1 LVRGGTGADL
11 STAGNYI
18 IVKTGSSLTASP
30 IDLAS
35 GNLTGVLPA
44 SKGGTGIAGAGGIAN
59 RVLLTTDGSTW
70 QAGLVNLTSMVTGI
84 LPVSSGG
91 TGASDAN
98 TARTN
103 LNAAMAGTC
112 PSGYAVQNAT
122 TGGLQC
128 IPVATPSNANVT
140 GAGSPGQIAFWVGS
154 STLSGDG
161 SLIWDNNAKRLGIS
175 VSSPQAK
182 LHVSGDVIID
192 V

>member
-1 LVRGGTGADL
+1 
-11 STAGNYI
+11 
-18 IVKTGSSLTASP
+18 
-30 IDLAS
+30 
-35 GNLTGVLPA
+35 
-44 SKGGTGIAGAGGIAN
+44 
-59 RVLLTTDGSTW
+59 
-70 QAGLVNLTSMVTGI
+70 MVTGM

-91 TGASDAN
+91 TGASDSN

-128 IPVATPSNANVT
+128 IPVATPSSANVT

-161 SLIWDNNAKRLGIS
+161 SLIWDNSTKRLGIS